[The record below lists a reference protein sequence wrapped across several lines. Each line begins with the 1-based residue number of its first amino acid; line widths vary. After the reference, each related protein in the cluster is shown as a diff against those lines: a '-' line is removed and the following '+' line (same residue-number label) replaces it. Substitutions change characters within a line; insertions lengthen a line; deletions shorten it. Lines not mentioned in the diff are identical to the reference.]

1 MKTNQQLPTP
11 EMYLT
16 SFQRTRGKLL
26 STKTRETPPKTGRVG
41 EERGMQGP
49 TLERGSESA
58 EFRPKLA
65 ALIRGIT
72 RHSHSARNR
81 ARSCR
86 IETRKSAAGRTSN
99 VCPKRQ
105 RSKRTTAAHPITHRD
120 NTKQKHKEHRPYDG
134 RTGTGHVLRSMW
146 PKKRPQAASTSTNAS
161 ITTLAFSLV
170 DWRAGVLLDAWSLTD
185 PFLILFPCPGPM
197 PSCGARRGRRA
208 AGRRG
213 GAAGAGGASRGSGR
227 VCVGARGAR
236 STFF

>member
-1 MKTNQQLPTP
+1 MQ
-11 EMYLT
+11 
-16 SFQRTRGKLL
+16 
-26 STKTRETPPKTGRVG
+26 G

-65 ALIRGIT
+65 ALFRGIT

-105 RSKRTTAAHPITHRD
+105 RSKRTTATHPITHRD

-146 PKKRPQAASTSTNAS
+146 RKKRQQAASTTTNAS
-161 ITTLAFSLV
+161 ITTPAFSLV
-170 DWRAGVLLDAWSLTD
+170 DWRARSLGCLVTD
-185 PFLILFPCPGPM
+185 
-197 PSCGARRGRRA
+197 
-208 AGRRG
+208 
-213 GAAGAGGASRGSGR
+213 
-227 VCVGARGAR
+227 
-236 STFF
+236 